1 MFEADAT
8 FNFTEDTSVHGTIVK

>member
-8 FNFTEDTSVHGTIVK
+8 LFRQS